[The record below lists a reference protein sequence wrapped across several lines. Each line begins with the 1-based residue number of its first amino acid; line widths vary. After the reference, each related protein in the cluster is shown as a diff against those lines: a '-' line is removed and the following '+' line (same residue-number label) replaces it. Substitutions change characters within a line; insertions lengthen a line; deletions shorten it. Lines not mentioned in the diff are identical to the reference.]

1 MAIIAGTT
9 EGIFIGSEQV
19 APHSVN
25 VLRRVNGSILA
36 GTSDGVYR
44 SVDAGQSWQPVGLPG
59 CEVLELSAAPDGE
72 LVYAGSRPAALYRS
86 RDSGATWSEV
96 ESFARSF
103 DPDTW
108 GLPVPSWPP
117 GARAHSIVVD
127 AANPRRCLVGIEVGG
142 VVISDDDGETW
153 STIMPGGDPDIH
165 VIVADPS
172 HPQTVYASTGF
183 GRIGK
188 LAEQPDQERIAGMF
202 VSHDG
207 GHEWQ
212 WLWQSMQRQYTRPLC
227 IDDRP
232 PHAVTVG
239 TAHSARPYIT
249 YRLPE
254 SADGRLY
261 QSTDQ
266 GATWHALGDDAHSP
280 SDATLLCLT
289 PADDAA
295 GNVLVGTDA
304 GEVWHVTAGDTRWTL
319 VASGLPPV
327 QAVLS

>member
-1 MAIIAGTT
+1 M
-9 EGIFIGSEQV
+9 
-19 APHSVN
+19 
-25 VLRRVNGSILA
+25 
-36 GTSDGVYR
+36 
-44 SVDAGQSWQPVGLPG
+44 
-59 CEVLELSAAPDGE
+59 
-72 LVYAGSRPAALYRS
+72 
-86 RDSGATWSEV
+86 
-96 ESFARSF
+96 
-103 DPDTW
+103 
-108 GLPVPSWPP
+108 PSWPP

-304 GEVWHVTAGDTRWTL
+304 GEVWHVTGRQHALDPRRQRSATGPGSTQLAQHVGFVRPVAPHYGGSWSLDTHSSNRTSRAPL
-319 VASGLPPV
+319 KAQPPV
-327 QAVLS
+327 ISDDDGSAMRSPT